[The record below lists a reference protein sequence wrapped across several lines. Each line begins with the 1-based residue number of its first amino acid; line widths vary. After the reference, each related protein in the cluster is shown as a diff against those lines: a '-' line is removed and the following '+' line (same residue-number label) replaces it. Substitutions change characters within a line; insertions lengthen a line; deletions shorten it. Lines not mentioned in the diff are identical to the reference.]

1 MALGPFCHIR
11 SVRPIRIN
19 HAPQFPREHAVFHLD
34 RSRSLSQSPVLS
46 AHPNLPCRD
55 PQRRGQRKR
64 TLPPAGMDA
73 GLERRSPPPLP
84 GEAQASSSGQ
94 SLVPLLGAQ
103 EQELGKDS
111 SNLYSRASNIVLCL
125 VFFEVVAFY
134 GVYLNLVVYLQDV
147 LHGDSASNAA
157 AVSSWAGASFL
168 MPVIGAAIADS
179 YWGKY
184 KTVLVGLSIS
194 LAGMAV
200 ITTSATLPS
209 LRPPPCEH
217 GGTYCAPATL
227 SQRLVFF
234 AGIYLCAIG
243 TGGAKAAIV
252 SFGADQF
259 DDDNG
264 KNAAEREMKASYF
277 SWFYGVG
284 NLAVLTSGTLL
295 VWVEEKVSWGLG
307 YGACA
312 ASMAVAVAGLAA
324 TAPVYRIVPP
334 VGSPLK
340 GACQVLV
347 AVAHKAGVRVP
358 DDAADL
364 YEEVHDKT
372 PLLDEPAREQLEH
385 TDEFSAWT
393 RPRSSR
399 ARTWKAPARGG
410 CARIRIAGGAFSVP
424 AASMT
429 SVMTVSVV
437 VYIALYNRAA
447 APVARRFLGR
457 AEALTPLQLMG
468 LGHGAVVAAVALA
481 AFAEVRRLAS
491 ARAGAPPMGIAWLL
505 PQYVVMAVSDASL
518 SVGQLEFFYDQ
529 APETMRAASTAFYFL
544 SLSVGSLLSSQ
555 VVTLVASVT
564 SAGGRKGW
572 FPADMDEG
580 HLDYYFLLIVGIAA
594 LNFAVFVYLAKNY
607 TPKTKRVR

>member
-1 MALGPFCHIR
+1 
-11 SVRPIRIN
+11 
-19 HAPQFPREHAVFHLD
+19 
-34 RSRSLSQSPVLS
+34 
-46 AHPNLPCRD
+46 
-55 PQRRGQRKR
+55 
-64 TLPPAGMDA
+64 MDA

-372 PLLDEPAREQLEH
+372 PLLDEPAPGTHRRVQCLDKAAVVTGADLEGASPWRLCTVTQVEELKTLLRLVPIWLTSAVYFVANSQTQTTFVQQGTM
-385 TDEFSAWT
+385 TDT
-393 RPRSSR
+393 
-399 ARTWKAPARGG
+399 
-410 CARIRIAGGAFSVP
+410 RIRIAGGAFSVP